1 MTVIVCWRQKIRA
14 AITDKHCEGGYVVRE
29 LTKFRRSSLGVLGAA
44 TLTLTLAGC
53 GSSTSA
59 VAHNVTLVFAT
70 QGLGTEAQATNAA
83 VAAFEKIHPH
93 IHVQIETLSA
103 SSNNAYQ
110 SLVTDLA
117 SGSATPDV
125 ITSDVIWPA
134 TFAAAKWIMPLNQ
147 FHPKLSAFFP
157 GMVKA
162 GVYHNELYA
171 MPWFINVEGLYYRT
185 DLVKTPPTT
194 FAQLISDAK
203 SAMSKNPK
211 LMGLAFEGNKY
222 EGAVTVFQDVS
233 GGFGGAF
240 LNAQGKPVINSPQNI
255 EALTWL
261 DNALKTG
268 LTPQAATTWEEGNVQ
283 QAFLSGDAVFATN
296 WPYLYPLAEQTG
308 SAVKGKVGFV
318 PPPVQNGTPTASLG
332 GDSLVINKNT
342 KYPQQAWELV
352 QYLTSASTMMHRAL
366 ISGDPPART
375 DAYTASLLKTAP
387 WFKQEEA
394 VYKYAT
400 PRPVTPLYP
409 QISAKI
415 QEALSAVY
423 SGQTTPTKALDQ
435 AQQAIQAILNN
446 NGN

>member
-1 MTVIVCWRQKIRA
+1 MR
-14 AITDKHCEGGYVVRE
+14 D
-29 LTKFRRSSLGVLGAA
+29 LTKFRKSGMGVLSAA
-44 TLTLTLAGC
+44 LLATTLAGC
-53 GSSTSA
+53 GSTASA
-59 VAHNVTLVFAT
+59 QGKNVTLVFAT
-70 QGLGTEAQATNAA
+70 QGLGTEAQATSAA
-83 VAAFEKIHPH
+83 VTAFEKIHPH
-93 IHVQIETLSA
+93 IHVKIETLSA

-110 SLVTDLA
+110 SLVTDFT
-117 SGSATPDV
+117 SGSSTPDV

-162 GVYHNELYA
+162 GQYQGKLYA

-185 DLVKTPPTT
+185 DLVKTPPKT
-194 FAQLISDAK
+194 FAQLISDART
-203 SAMSKNPK
+203 AMAKNPK

-233 GGFGGAF
+233 GGFGGTF
-240 LNAQGKPVINSPQNI
+240 LNAQGKPVLNSPQNI
-255 EALTWL
+255 AALTWL
-261 DNALKTG
+261 NNAIKTG
-268 LTPQAATTWEEGNVQ
+268 LSPQATTTWEEGNVQ

-296 WPYLYPLAEQTG
+296 WPYLYPLAEASG

-318 PPPVQNGTPTASLG
+318 PPPVQNGKPTASLG

-342 KYPQQAWELV
+342 KYPKQAWELV
-352 QYLTSASTMMHRAL
+352 QYLTSASTMTHRAL

-375 DAYTASLLKTAP
+375 DAYTPSLLKTAP
-387 WFKQEEA
+387 WFKQEET

-409 QISAKI
+409 EISAKI
-415 QEALSAVY
+415 QEALSATY
-423 SGQTTPTKALDQ
+423 SGQLTPKKALDQ
-435 AQQAIQAILNN
+435 AETAVQAILK